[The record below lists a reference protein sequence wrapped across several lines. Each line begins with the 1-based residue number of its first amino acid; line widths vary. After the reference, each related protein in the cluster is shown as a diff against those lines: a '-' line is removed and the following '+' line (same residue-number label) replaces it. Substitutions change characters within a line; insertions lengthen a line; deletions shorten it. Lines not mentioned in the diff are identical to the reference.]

1 MKGFSDDIA
10 MKCAKATF
18 ERGKLEQSDH
28 VRLDEE
34 KMIKYLEQQ
43 KVRKDLNWN
52 LSEVKKLNIKVRKMM
67 KRHSMHH
74 PKADIHRIYL
84 PRSKGGRGLSQLEL
98 FYKTSTIGLFRYLNL
113 SDDWMLRLALK

>member
-1 MKGFSDDIA
+1 MKGFSDYIA

-34 KMIKYLEQQ
+34 TMIKDLEQQ

-52 LSEVKKLNIKVRKMM
+52 LSEVKKLNIKVRKMT

-74 PKADIHRIYL
+74 PQADIHRIYL
-84 PRSKGGRGLSQLEL
+84 PRIKGGRGLSQLEL

>member
-1 MKGFSDDIA
+1 MKGFSDYIA

-34 KMIKYLEQQ
+34 TMIKDLEQQ

-52 LSEVKKLNIKVRKMM
+52 LSEVKKLNIKVRKMT

-84 PRSKGGRGLSQLEL
+84 PRSKGGRFEPTRTVL
-98 FYKTSTIGLFRYLNL
+98 
-113 SDDWMLRLALK
+113 